1 MSACFLARSRGFLLG
16 ALTIGS
22 VVSGVSSPVASG
34 ELALATG
41 NQEFHAESSASAAPF
56 GLQTFKLRDGILQ
69 QKWEEIEGSVAA
81 EKAVIAKCERERDKC
96 DSSAA
101 MRFISILD
109 SARSRTGLGKIGEIN
124 RAFNLAIKPMSD
136 LAQYGVEDK
145 WTSPLATLSAGAGD
159 CEDYAIAKFVALSE
173 IGIPADDIQLVILRE
188 TATAEDHA
196 VVAVRFESRWHL
208 LDNRHLIMIEDR
220 QLDHY
225 RPIFAMNA
233 DGAKRF
239 ESASPAFARMDPEPS
254 QSDRSPQTETV
265 MEAGCGFSAVG

>member
-16 ALTIGS
+16 VLATS
-22 VVSGVSSPVASG
+22 FVVG
-34 ELALATG
+34 ELSPAAAAAAEVALATSAP
-41 NQEFHAESSASAAPF
+41 EIHAESSAPF
-56 GLQTFKLRDGILQ
+56 GLQTVKLRDGILQ
-69 QKWEEIEGSVAA
+69 QKWGDIEEAIAA
-81 EKAVIAKCERERDKC
+81 EKAIIARCQYERDKC
-96 DSSAA
+96 ESPAA
-101 MRFISILD
+101 IRFISILD

-124 RAFNLAIKPMSD
+124 RAFNLAIKPISD

-225 RPIFAMNA
+225 RPSFAMGA

-239 ESASPAFARMDPEPS
+239 DTTGPVFARTTPETPASDPV
-254 QSDRSPQTETV
+254 RQTKIFV
-265 MEAGCGFSAVG
+265 EAGFSFSAVG